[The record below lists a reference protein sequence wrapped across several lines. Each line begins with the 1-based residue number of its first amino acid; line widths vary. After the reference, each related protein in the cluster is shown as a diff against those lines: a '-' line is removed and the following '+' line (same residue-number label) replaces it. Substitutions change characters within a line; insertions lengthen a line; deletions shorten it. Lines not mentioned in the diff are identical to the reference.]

1 MPASQKNS
9 SLVKSPIL
17 TSEDLVEL
25 RAELNIEG
33 ADVQLSDAELIDLA
47 LELINL
53 FDVLW
58 KPSR

>member
-1 MPASQKNS
+1 MPASPKNS
-9 SLVKSPIL
+9 LFVKPPIL
-17 TSEDLVEL
+17 TSQDLVEL
-25 RAELNIEG
+25 HAALNVG
-33 ADVQLSDAELIDLA
+33 DGDMQLSDAELIDLA